1 MDGGAG
7 WLLPWAGY
15 ARINFMR
22 CLARFSISLLFCLAC
37 ASAASAQEIKCDL
50 TSAQSPELRGL
61 RLGMTTEQVRGRY
74 KILETEPVDEF
85 HVTRLRLETGG
96 DQLAAEAVRD
106 IAVELIGEKVMTIRL
121 VYNPTETWKDQ
132 SEFTNGLS
140 KSLKLPLAWKPEKVG
155 ATVTGMLMECAGFKI
170 SATLIGGRI
179 PVVYFSSNDAETVLL
194 RRQAEKERRLR
205 EFFKP

>member
-1 MDGGAG
+1 
-7 WLLPWAGY
+7 
-15 ARINFMR
+15 MR
-22 CLARFSISLLFCLAC
+22 CLAILSFSLLLCLAC
-37 ASAASAQEIKCDL
+37 ASAAAAQETKCAL
-50 TSAQSPELRGL
+50 TTAQSPELRGL
-61 RLGMTTEQVRGRY
+61 RLGMTTEQVKARY

-96 DQLAAEAVRD
+96 DQLAPEAVRD

-132 SEFTNGLS
+132 SEFTGWLS
-140 KSLKLPLAWKPEKVG
+140 KSLKLPPTWKPEKVG
-155 ATVTGMLMECAGFKI
+155 VLVTGMLMECAGFKI
-170 SATLIGGRI
+170 SATLIGGKI
-179 PVVYFSSNDAETVLL
+179 PVVYFSSSDAETILL